1 MNITFYTCAI
11 AELNFSVKMDC
22 VVLRRS
28 DWTDF
33 VVVLEFLELL

>member
-22 VVLRRS
+22 VVLRS